1 MAQQKRLFLLDA
13 YALIFRGY
21 YAFIKNPRINSKGL
35 DTSAILGFTN
45 SLLDVI
51 KRERPDHLAVCF
63 DKGGSTDRIE
73 IFPEYKA
80 NRDETPEGIKIAVPY
95 IYKILE
101 AMHIPIMVKEGYEAD
116 DIIGTLAKK
125 AEKEGYQTYMVTPD
139 KDFMQ
144 LVNEHV
150 SMLKPNNQSGGFD
163 RIDIEGVKDYFG
175 VYPNQVIDVLA
186 ILGDASDNI
195 PGLPGIGKKGAPK
208 LIEQFGTLEN
218 LLAEAPNISAKR
230 QRESLI
236 EHANDARHALK
247 MVTIKTDVPNTPTW
261 QTLAWNEANLT
272 ELASFFKRMGF
283 RSLTRKYEKS
293 ETERVDSDSKT
304 GSDEQTTKT
313 LDITEVQNEE
323 HFDLF
328 SSAKQLGSYHK
339 GQQNYRLLETHQ
351 DFEAFVESIHVDE
364 AVVIDT
370 ETDSP
375 DPLTASLLGVAIC
388 QKKGDA
394 VYVPFNGSMNSSLKL
409 FLERRD
415 LKVIAHNY
423 KFDYLVLSQHNIE
436 LRGEIFDTM
445 IAAYLVDS
453 SQRLK
458 MDDLSI
464 SYLNYTPIPITDL
477 IGSGKDQKSMADVP
491 LDELVP
497 YACEDADITYQ
508 LYEFLKQKLAA
519 DHLIDVAHSLDFPL
533 SRVLAR
539 MEQKGVSIDKDLLA
553 DFSEALQIDMDTLEA
568 QIYELAGERFNIQ
581 SPAQLGTI
589 LFEKLELPAGKK
601 TKTGKYST
609 NEAVLSKLALHH
621 QVPNLILE
629 YRSLSKLK
637 STYSDALP
645 SLINEK
651 TNRIH
656 TDYNQCVAATGRL
669 ASSNPNLQNIPIRTA
684 RSREIRKAF
693 IPEQG
698 FQIMSA
704 DYSQIELRVI
714 AHISEDEQMISA
726 FKSGED
732 IHARTAM
739 EIFQLDDITQVTPD
753 HRRKA
758 KEVNFGIPY
767 GLSAFGLAQNLGIS
781 NSEAKQ
787 MIEAYFERFPMIL
800 NYIEDSKNF
809 VKDHGYVS
817 TLLGRRRY
825 LPDIES
831 PNWNLRAFAERAA
844 INMPIQGTA
853 ADIIKSAM
861 ISIDQWLIHEGLKSR
876 MLLQVHDELIFE
888 IHDDEQRLC
897 PIIIEKMESA
907 TELKVP
913 LKVEWGMGAHW
924 LEAHS

>member
-1 MAQQKRLFLLDA
+1 MSNKIFLIDGMALA
-13 YALIFRGY
+13 YRAHF
-21 YAFIKNPRINSKGL
+21 AFIRANLTNAEGVPTGPIM
-35 DTSAILGFTN
+35 GFANTIDK
-45 SLLDVI
+45 LI
-51 KRERPDHLAVCF
+51 EEYQPTHLAVAWDTHAPTF
-63 DKGGSTDRIE
+63 RHEWDER
-73 IFPEYKA
+73 YKA
-80 NRDETPEGIKIAVPY
+80 QRPPQPDELRVGVPLIKEMLKAWNIHS
-95 IYKILE
+95 IE
-101 AMHIPIMVKEGYEAD
+101 QDGYEAD
-116 DIIGTLAKK
+116 DIIGTLAYSVHEDD
-125 AEKEGYQTYMVTPD
+125 AEVFMVTPD

-186 ILGDASDNI
+186 ILGDTSDNI
-195 PGLPGIGKKGAPK
+195 PGVPGIGKKGAPK
-208 LIEQFGTLEN
+208 LIEQYGTLEN

-247 MVTIKTDVPNTPTW
+247 MVTIKTEVPNTPTW
-261 QTLAWNEANLT
+261 QTLAWNEASPT
-272 ELASFFKRMGF
+272 ELASFFRRMGF
-283 RSLTRKYEKS
+283 RSLTRKYE
-293 ETERVDSDSKT
+293 EFQTERVDSESET
-304 GSDEQTTKT
+304 GSKEQTIKT
-313 LDITEVQNEE
+313 LDTTEVQNEE

-339 GQQNYRLLETHQ
+339 GQQNYRLLETHE
-351 DFEAFVESIHVDE
+351 DFEAFVASINVDE

-464 SYLNYTPIPITDL
+464 TYLNYTPIPITDL

-508 LYEFLKQKLAA
+508 LYEYLKQKLAA
-519 DHLIDVAHSLDFPL
+519 DLLTDVAHSLDFPL

-539 MEQKGVSIDKDLLA
+539 MEQKGVSIDKNLLA
-553 DFSEALQIDMDTLEA
+553 DFSEALQKDMDMLEA

-589 LFEKLELPAGKK
+589 LFEKLQLPAGKK

-609 NEAVLSKLALHH
+609 NEAVLSKLAHHH

-645 SLINEK
+645 SLINEQ

-693 IPEQG
+693 IPQQG

-739 EIFQLDDITQVTPD
+739 EIFQLDNITQVTSD

-781 NSEAKQ
+781 NAEAKQ
-787 MIEAYFERFPMIL
+787 MIEAYFERFPRIL

-809 VKDHGYVS
+809 VMEHGYVS

-861 ISIDQWLIHEGLKSR
+861 ISIDQWLINEGFKSR

-888 IHDDEQRLC
+888 IHEDEQALC
-897 PIIIEKMESA
+897 SIIVNKMESA
-907 TELKVP
+907 SELKVP
-913 LKVEWGMGAHW
+913 LKVDWGMGAHW

>member
-1 MAQQKRLFLLDA
+1 MSNKIFLIDGMALA
-13 YALIFRGY
+13 YRAHF
-21 YAFIKNPRINSKGL
+21 AFIRANLTNAEGVPTGPIM
-35 DTSAILGFTN
+35 GFANTIDK
-45 SLLDVI
+45 LI
-51 KRERPDHLAVCF
+51 EEHQPTHLAVAWDTHAPTF
-63 DKGGSTDRIE
+63 RHEWDER
-73 IFPEYKA
+73 YKA
-80 NRDETPEGIKIAVPY
+80 QRPPQPDELRVGIPLI
-95 IYKILE
+95 
-101 AMHIPIMVKEGYEAD
+101 KEMLNAWNIHSIEQDGFEAD
-116 DIIGTLAKK
+116 DIIGTLAYSVHEDD
-125 AEKEGYQTYMVTPD
+125 AEVFMVTPD

-163 RIDIEGVKDYFG
+163 RIDIEGVREYFG

-195 PGLPGIGKKGAPK
+195 PGVPGIGKKGAPK
-208 LIEQFGTLEN
+208 LIEQYGSLEN
-218 LLAEAPNISAKR
+218 LLAETPNISAKR

-236 EHANDARHALK
+236 EHADDARHALK
-247 MVTIKTDVPNTPTW
+247 MVTIKTDVPNTPNW
-261 QTLAWNEANLT
+261 QTLAWNEASTT
-272 ELASFFKRMGF
+272 ELASFFRRMGF
-283 RSLTRKYEKS
+283 RSLTRKYEAS
-293 ETERVDSDSKT
+293 ETERVESDSGI
-304 GSDEQTTKT
+304 GSEEQTAKT
-313 LDITEVQNEE
+313 LDTTEVQNEE

-339 GQQNYRLLETHQ
+339 GQQNYRLLETHE
-351 DFEAFVESIHVDE
+351 DFEAFVESINVDE

-370 ETDSP
+370 ETDSS

-491 LDELVP
+491 LDELVS

-508 LYEFLKQKLAA
+508 LYELLKQKLAA
-519 DHLIDVAHSLDFPL
+519 DHLTDVAHSLDFPL

-589 LFEKLELPAGKK
+589 LFEKLELSAGKK

-888 IHDDEQRLC
+888 IHDGEHTLC

>member
-1 MAQQKRLFLLDA
+1 MSNKIFLIDGMALA
-13 YALIFRGY
+13 YRAHF
-21 YAFIKNPRINSKGL
+21 AFIRANLTNAEGVPTGPIM
-35 DTSAILGFTN
+35 GFANTIDK
-45 SLLDVI
+45 LI
-51 KRERPDHLAVCF
+51 EEHQPTHLAVAWDTHAPTF
-63 DKGGSTDRIE
+63 RHEWDER
-73 IFPEYKA
+73 YKA
-80 NRDETPEGIKIAVPY
+80 QRPPQPDELRVGIPLI
-95 IYKILE
+95 
-101 AMHIPIMVKEGYEAD
+101 KEMLNAWNIHSIEQDGFEAD
-116 DIIGTLAKK
+116 DIIGTLAYSVHEDD
-125 AEKEGYQTYMVTPD
+125 AEVFMVTPD

-144 LVNEHV
+144 LVNKHV

-163 RIDIEGVKDYFG
+163 RIDIEGVREYFG

-195 PGLPGIGKKGAPK
+195 PGVPGIGKKGAPK
-208 LIEQFGTLEN
+208 LIEQYGSLEN
-218 LLAEAPNISAKR
+218 LLAETPNISAKR

-236 EHANDARHALK
+236 EHADDARHALK
-247 MVTIKTDVPNTPTW
+247 MVTIKTDVPNTPNW
-261 QTLAWNEANLT
+261 QTLAWNEASTT
-272 ELASFFKRMGF
+272 ELASFFRRMGF
-283 RSLTRKYEKS
+283 RSLTRKYEAS
-293 ETERVDSDSKT
+293 ETERVESDSGI
-304 GSDEQTTKT
+304 GSEEQTAKT
-313 LDITEVQNEE
+313 LDTTEVQNEE

-339 GQQNYRLLETHQ
+339 GQQNYRLLETHE
-351 DFEAFVESIHVDE
+351 DFEAFVESINVDE

-370 ETDSP
+370 ETDSS

-508 LYEFLKQKLAA
+508 LYELLKQKLAA
-519 DHLIDVAHSLDFPL
+519 DHLTDVAHSLDFPL

-589 LFEKLELPAGKK
+589 LFEKLELSAGKK

-739 EIFQLDDITQVTPD
+739 EIFQLDDITQVTSD

-831 PNWNLRAFAERAA
+831 PNWNLRAFAKRAA

-888 IHDDEQRLC
+888 IHDGEHTLC

>member
-1 MAQQKRLFLLDA
+1 
-13 YALIFRGY
+13 
-21 YAFIKNPRINSKGL
+21 
-35 DTSAILGFTN
+35 
-45 SLLDVI
+45 
-51 KRERPDHLAVCF
+51 
-63 DKGGSTDRIE
+63 
-73 IFPEYKA
+73 
-80 NRDETPEGIKIAVPY
+80 
-95 IYKILE
+95 
-101 AMHIPIMVKEGYEAD
+101 
-116 DIIGTLAKK
+116 
-125 AEKEGYQTYMVTPD
+125 
-139 KDFMQ
+139 
-144 LVNEHV
+144 
-150 SMLKPNNQSGGFD
+150 
-163 RIDIEGVKDYFG
+163 
-175 VYPNQVIDVLA
+175 
-186 ILGDASDNI
+186 
-195 PGLPGIGKKGAPK
+195 
-208 LIEQFGTLEN
+208 
-218 LLAEAPNISAKR
+218 
-230 QRESLI
+230 
-236 EHANDARHALK
+236 
-247 MVTIKTDVPNTPTW
+247 
-261 QTLAWNEANLT
+261 
-272 ELASFFKRMGF
+272 
-283 RSLTRKYEKS
+283 
-293 ETERVDSDSKT
+293 
-304 GSDEQTTKT
+304 
-313 LDITEVQNEE
+313 
-323 HFDLF
+323 
-328 SSAKQLGSYHK
+328 
-339 GQQNYRLLETHQ
+339 
-351 DFEAFVESIHVDE
+351 
-364 AVVIDT
+364 VVIDT

-375 DPLTASLLGVAIC
+375 DPLMANLLGVAIC

-394 VYVPFNGSMNSSLKL
+394 VYVPFNSSINSSLKL

-464 SYLNYTPIPITDL
+464 TYLNYTPIPITDL

-508 LYEFLKQKLAA
+508 LYEYLKQKLAA
-519 DHLIDVAHSLDFPL
+519 DHLTDVAHSLDFPL

-553 DFSEALQIDMDTLEA
+553 DFSEALQKDMDTLEA

-861 ISIDQWLIHEGLKSR
+861 ISIDQWLIHEGFKSR

>member
-1 MAQQKRLFLLDA
+1 MSNKIFLIDGMALA
-13 YALIFRGY
+13 YRAHF
-21 YAFIKNPRINSKGL
+21 AFIRANLTNAEGVPTGPIM
-35 DTSAILGFTN
+35 GFANTIDK
-45 SLLDVI
+45 LI
-51 KRERPDHLAVCF
+51 EEHQPTHLAVAWDTHAPTF
-63 DKGGSTDRIE
+63 RHEWDER
-73 IFPEYKA
+73 YKA
-80 NRDETPEGIKIAVPY
+80 QRPPQPDELRVGIPLI
-95 IYKILE
+95 
-101 AMHIPIMVKEGYEAD
+101 KEMLNAWNIHSIEQDGFEAD
-116 DIIGTLAKK
+116 DIIGTLAYSVHEDD
-125 AEKEGYQTYMVTPD
+125 AEVFMVTPD

-195 PGLPGIGKKGAPK
+195 PGVPGIGKKGAPK
-208 LIEQFGTLEN
+208 LIEQYGSLEN

-236 EHANDARHALK
+236 EHADDARHALK

-261 QTLAWNEANLT
+261 QTLAWNEASPT
-272 ELASFFKRMGF
+272 ELASFFRRMGF
-283 RSLTRKYEKS
+283 RSLTRKYEKFQTERVESES
-293 ETERVDSDSKT
+293 ETESK
-304 GSDEQTTKT
+304 EQTIKT
-313 LDITEVQNEE
+313 LDTTEVQNEE

-339 GQQNYRLLETHQ
+339 GQQNYRLLETHE
-351 DFEAFVESIHVDE
+351 DFEAFVESINLDE

-464 SYLNYTPIPITDL
+464 SYLNYTSIPITDL

-508 LYEFLKQKLAA
+508 LYEFLKQKLAD
-519 DHLIDVAHSLDFPL
+519 DHLTDVAHSLDFPL

-739 EIFQLDDITQVTPD
+739 EIFQLDDITQVTTD

-787 MIEAYFERFPMIL
+787 MIEAYFERFPRIL

-809 VKDHGYVS
+809 VKEHGYVS

-861 ISIDQWLIHEGLKSR
+861 ISIDQWLIHEGFKSR

-897 PIIIEKMESA
+897 PIIIKKMESA

>member
-1 MAQQKRLFLLDA
+1 MSNKVFLIDGMALA
-13 YALIFRGY
+13 YRAHF
-21 YAFIKNPRINSKGL
+21 AFIRAQLTNAEGIATGPIMGFANTL
-35 DTSAILGFTN
+35 DKLIEEHQPT
-45 SLLDVI
+45 
-51 KRERPDHLAVCF
+51 HLAVAWDTHAPTF
-63 DKGGSTDRIE
+63 RHDWDDR
-73 IFPEYKA
+73 YKA
-80 NRDETPEGIKIAVPY
+80 QRPPQPDELRVGIPLIKEMLQAWNIPS
-95 IYKILE
+95 LE
-101 AMHIPIMVKEGYEAD
+101 QDGYEAD
-116 DIIGTLAKK
+116 DIIGTLAYSVNEED
-125 AEKEGYQTYMVTPD
+125 AEVFMVTPD

-150 SMLKPNNQSGGFD
+150 RMLKPNNQSGGFD
-163 RIDIEGVKDYFG
+163 CIDIEGVKDYFG

-195 PGLPGIGKKGAPK
+195 PGVPGIGKKGAPK
-208 LIEQFGTLEN
+208 LIEQYGSLAKLLE
-218 LLAEAPNISAKR
+218 EAANISAKR

-236 EHANDARHALK
+236 EYADEARHALK
-247 MVTIKTDVPNTPTW
+247 MVTIKTDVPNTPDW
-261 QTLAWNEANLT
+261 QSLEWHEAHSA
-272 ELASFFKRMGF
+272 ELSEFFKRMGF
-283 RSLTRKYEKS
+283 RSLTRKYEGKLTQVGES
-293 ETERVDSDSKT
+293 SVKDENKEDGTQPQVSPDAPTEDH
-304 GSDEQTTKT
+304 
-313 LDITEVQNEE
+313 L
-323 HFDLF
+323 DLF
-328 SSAKQLGSYHK
+328 TSAKELQRYDSSRQEYQLLSTKEDFLGFMDSV
-339 GQQNYRLLETHQ
+339 
-351 DFEAFVESIHVDE
+351 DFEQAI
-364 AVVIDT
+364 VIDT
-370 ETDSP
+370 ETDRP
-375 DPLTASLLGVAIC
+375 DPLTAKLLGVAFC
-388 QKKGDA
+388 QKPGFA
-394 VYVPFNGSMNSSLKL
+394 VYVPYSEGMHTVLKNI
-409 FLERRD
+409 LEQRN
-415 LKVIAHNY
+415 LNVVAHNY
-423 KFDYLVLSQHNIE
+423 KFDYLVLSQHGIG
-436 LRGEIFDTM
+436 LSGEVFDTM

-464 SYLNYTPIPITDL
+464 KYLNYSPIPITDF
-477 IGSGKDQKSMADVP
+477 IGSTKDQKSMADIP
-491 LDELVP
+491 LEELVP

-508 LYEFLKQKLAA
+508 LYQQLSQKLEA
-519 DHLIDVAHSLDFPL
+519 DQLTEVAQRLDFPL

-539 MEQKGVSIDKDLLA
+539 MEQKGVAIDTHLLSE
-553 DFSEALQIDMDTLEA
+553 FSDALLTDMDTLEA
-568 QIYELAGERFNIQ
+568 QIFELAGERFNIQ

-589 LFEKLELPAGKK
+589 LFEKLGLPAGKK

-637 STYSDALP
+637 STYADALP
-645 SLINEK
+645 SLLVEHTK
-651 TNRIH
+651 RLH

-714 AHISEDEQMISA
+714 AHISNDEHMIKA

-739 EIFQLDDITQVTPD
+739 EIFGLEKISDVTSD

-781 NSEAKQ
+781 NAEAKQ
-787 MIEAYFERFPMIL
+787 MIEAYFDRFPMIL
-800 NYIEDSKNF
+800 NYIEESKSF
-809 VKDHGYVS
+809 VKEHGYVT

-831 PNWNLRAFAERAA
+831 ANWNLRSFAERAA

-861 ISIDQWLIHEGLKSR
+861 ISIDKWMVEEGVKSR

-888 IHDDEQRLC
+888 IHHEELSLC
-897 PIIIEKMESA
+897 STIIEKMESA
-907 TELKVP
+907 AELLVP
-913 LKVEWGMGAHW
+913 LKVDWGMGAHW
-924 LEAHS
+924 LDAHN